1 MLSLNGE
8 LIKLSSARVEMSME
22 LKDQDMSGQ
31 SSGTDSAE
39 QGDKGKKLSI
49 TGQIPFNDS
58 AMLTRLYQL
67 ASAKDEYQNRLIYRV
82 ANSTAQAL
90 KIRQA
95 KFTGRINASEHG
107 SLLAWNISF
116 ELREHN
122 SVAEQKEQR
131 QAQQVKSNQVQDTR
145 HQAALK
151 AAEEVGI

>member
-1 MLSLNGE
+1 MISLNGE
-8 LIKLSSARVEMSME
+8 LIRLSNIRVEMSME

-31 SSGTDSAE
+31 SSGTDTAE

-49 TGQIPFNDS
+49 TGTVPFNDRDT
-58 AMLTRLYQL
+58 LTRLYQL
-67 ASAKDEYQNRLIYRV
+67 ASAKDEHQNRQIYRV

-95 KFTGRINASEHG
+95 KFTGRVSASEHG
-107 SLLAWNISF
+107 SLLAWNVSF

-122 SVAEQKEQR
+122 SAAEQKEQR
-131 QAQQVKSNQVQDTR
+131 QSQQIKPNQVQDTR

-151 AAEEVGI
+151 AAKEVGL

>member
-8 LIKLSSARVEMSME
+8 LVKLSSMRVEMSME

-31 SSGTDSAE
+31 SSGTNTAE
-39 QGDKGKKLSI
+39 QGDKGKKLSF

-58 AMLTRLYQL
+58 DTLTRLYQL
-67 ASAKDEYQNRLIYRV
+67 ASAKDQHQNRQVYRV
-82 ANSTAQAL
+82 GNDIAQAL

-107 SLLAWNISF
+107 SLLAWNVSF

-122 SVAEQKEQR
+122 SVAEQKENR
-131 QAQQVKSNQVQDTR
+131 AKQQSKPEQVQNTR
-145 HQAALK
+145 HQQALK
-151 AAEEVGI
+151 DAEETLA